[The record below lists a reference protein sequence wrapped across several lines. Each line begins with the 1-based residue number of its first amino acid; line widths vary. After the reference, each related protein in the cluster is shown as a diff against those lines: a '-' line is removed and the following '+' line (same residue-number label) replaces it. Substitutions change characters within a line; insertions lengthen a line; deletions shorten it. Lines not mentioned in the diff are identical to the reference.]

1 MTFPTNWLNCCRN
14 WFSEI
19 HVAAEEQPLIQLTL
33 QEFSDQYKQSLWG
46 LYVSWEYIWHSD
58 YNALNTW

>member
-1 MTFPTNWLNCCRN
+1 MTFPTNWLNWCRN